1 MIFCNCLRNSD
12 LYLLRK
18 GVQKSFDVLFCEK
31 RLRLNVDVF
40 YPLCKDD
47 INRVGVSERN
57 EMANLILVR
66 AQHREVVAVFCHQ
79 ITASW

>member
-57 EMANLILVR
+57 EMANLILR
-66 AQHREVVAVFCHQ
+66 ACVFFCKRVYFVAA
-79 ITASW
+79 AS